1 MDQNQYY
8 VRLRGKT
15 RGPYSIE
22 QLRRLVSRGQ
32 FSRMYQVSTDK
43 LTWSSA
49 AELRDVFAIAQ
60 PVPTGP
66 SSQAFS
72 LAEQWYYASGDQRL
86 GPVSRDELLKLLSGG
101 HLPGS
106 ALVWREGLPDWLPA
120 EIVFVD
126 VISSPT
132 PGRKSKAP
140 TFWAAVSLLI
150 VAALGIGTAFWW
162 QNEGRRT
169 QQISRN
175 DVSIAATDA
184 NPKTPNVVNTV
195 PVPAEVKPVEV
206 KPAELKLPEVTPV
219 EVKPAET
226 QPVEVKDNG
235 GDVKKTNAVNAV
247 AESGEIRSVEVKDKS
262 VVSVINDSVGM
273 VGLYLNIDMHDG
285 TRHEKWM
292 GNGSCFLVNRQGHAI
307 TNRHV
312 VKEHKEW
319 SNATGKG
326 RIERLVRALLTG
338 ADIAESA
345 TKKQIAAIEKR
356 LSRIAKIT
364 PHCVVYFSGKGFPA
378 EVHYVSSRYDMA
390 VLTIQGLPPSPW
402 FSLSADNECPQTSPV
417 FAFGF
422 PGTSQEAVADSEKAF
437 EIARQLGSSI
447 DDLLFGT
454 DDHRNAVKTGSF
466 EVSTTSGEVEQIQE
480 ETGGIFHAKHSA
492 RISWGNSGG
501 PLVLREGKPGTVF
514 GINTQYIPKGVAP
527 VPVAFP
533 IAQMKKELEQDAK
546 VPDLNWR

>member
-1 MDQNQYY
+1 
-8 VRLRGKT
+8 
-15 RGPYSIE
+15 
-22 QLRRLVSRGQ
+22 
-32 FSRMYQVSTDK
+32 
-43 LTWSSA
+43 
-49 AELRDVFAIAQ
+49 
-60 PVPTGP
+60 
-66 SSQAFS
+66 
-72 LAEQWYYASGDQRL
+72 
-86 GPVSRDELLKLLSGG
+86 
-101 HLPGS
+101 
-106 ALVWREGLPDWLPA
+106 
-120 EIVFVD
+120 
-126 VISSPT
+126 
-132 PGRKSKAP
+132 
-140 TFWAAVSLLI
+140 
-150 VAALGIGTAFWW
+150 
-162 QNEGRRT
+162 
-169 QQISRN
+169 
-175 DVSIAATDA
+175 
-184 NPKTPNVVNTV
+184 
-195 PVPAEVKPVEV
+195 
-206 KPAELKLPEVTPV
+206 
-219 EVKPAET
+219 
-226 QPVEVKDNG
+226 VEVKDNG

>member
-8 VRLRGKT
+8 VRLRGKI

-32 FSRMYQVSTDK
+32 FSRMYQISTDK
-43 LTWSSA
+43 LAWVSA
-49 AELRDVFAIAQ
+49 SELHDVFATVQ
-60 PVPTGP
+60 PTPTGP
-66 SSQAFS
+66 KAQPISFT
-72 LAEQWYYASGDQRL
+72 EQWYYASGDQRL
-86 GPVSRDELLKLLSGG
+86 GPVSRDELLMSLSGG
-101 HLPGS
+101 HLSGS
-106 ALVWREGLPDWLPA
+106 TLVWREGLSDWLPA
-120 EIVFVD
+120 EIVFAES
-126 VISSPT
+126 ISST
-132 PGRKSKAP
+132 PGRKSKALP
-140 TFWAAVSLLI
+140 FWASLSLLL
-150 VAALGIGTAFWW
+150 VAALGVGTVFRW
-162 QNEGRRT
+162 QNEDRKS
-169 QQISRN
+169 QQIARN
-175 DVSIAATDA
+175 DVSVAATAGDA
-184 NPKTPNVVNTV
+184 KTPAVVES
-195 PVPAEVKPVEV
+195 VPAPAKVEPVEV
-206 KPAELKLPEVTPV
+206 NPP

-226 QPVEVKDNG
+226 KPEEVKPEEVKDNS
-235 GDVKKTNAVNAV
+235 GDIKKTNAVTAV

-262 VVSVINDSVGM
+262 VVAVINDSVGM
-273 VGLYLNIDMHDG
+273 VGLYLSIDMHDG

-319 SNATGKG
+319 LNATGKG
-326 RIERLVRALLTG
+326 RIERLVRALLSG

-356 LSRIAKIT
+356 FSRIAKIT
-364 PHCVVYFSGKGFPA
+364 PHCIVYFAGKGFPA
-378 EVHYVSSRYDMA
+378 DVHYVSSRYDMA
-390 VLTIQGLPPSPW
+390 VLAIQGLPPSPW

-437 EIARQLGSSI
+437 EIARQLGSTF

-454 DDHRNAVKTGSF
+454 DDHRNAIKSGSF

-501 PLVLREGKPGTVF
+501 PLVLREEKPGTVF

-533 IAQMKKELEQDAK
+533 IAQMKKELEQEAK
-546 VPDLNWR
+546 VPDLIWR

>member
-1 MDQNQYY
+1 MDQNRYY
-8 VRLRGKT
+8 VLLRGKT

-32 FSRMYQVSTDK
+32 FSRMYQISTDK
-43 LTWSSA
+43 LTWASA
-49 AELRDVFAIAQ
+49 SELHDVFATVQ
-60 PVPTGP
+60 PVPSGP
-66 SSQAFS
+66 KSQPFS
-72 LAEQWYYASGDQRL
+72 FDEQWYYASGDQRL
-86 GPVSRDELLKLLSGG
+86 GPLARDELLMSFSGG

-106 ALVWREGLPDWLPA
+106 TLVWREGLSDWLPA
-120 EIVFVD
+120 EIVFAES
-126 VISSPT
+126 ISST
-132 PGRKSKAP
+132 PGRKSKALP
-140 TFWAAVSLLI
+140 FWATLSLLL
-150 VAALGIGTAFWW
+150 VAALGIGTVLWW
-162 QNEGRRT
+162 QNEGRKP
-169 QQISRN
+169 QQIARN
-175 DVSIAATDA
+175 DVSVAATVGDA
-184 NPKTPNVVNTV
+184 KTPNVVDSV
-195 PVPAEVKPVEV
+195 PVPADVKPVEV
-206 KPAELKLPEVTPV
+206 KPAELKPD
-219 EVKPAET
+219 EVKPDET
-226 QPVEVKDNG
+226 KPVEVKDNS

-273 VGLYLNIDMHDG
+273 VGLYLSIDMHDG
-285 TRHEKWM
+285 ARHEKWM

-319 SNATGKG
+319 LNATGKG
-326 RIERLVRALLTG
+326 RIERLVRALLSS
-338 ADIAESA
+338 ADLTDSV
-345 TKKQIAAIEKR
+345 TKKQIAAMEKR
-356 LSRIAKIT
+356 MSRIAKIT
-364 PHCVVYFSGKGFPA
+364 PHCVVYFAGKGFPA
-378 EVHYVSSRYDMA
+378 DVHYVSSRFDMA
-390 VLTIQGLPPSPW
+390 VLTIEGLPPSPW
-402 FSLSADNECPQTSPV
+402 FALSADNECPQTSPV

-437 EIARQLGSSI
+437 EMARQLGSSI

-454 DDHRNAVKTGSF
+454 DDHRNAIKSGSF

-480 ETGGIFHAKHSA
+480 ETGGIVHAKHSA